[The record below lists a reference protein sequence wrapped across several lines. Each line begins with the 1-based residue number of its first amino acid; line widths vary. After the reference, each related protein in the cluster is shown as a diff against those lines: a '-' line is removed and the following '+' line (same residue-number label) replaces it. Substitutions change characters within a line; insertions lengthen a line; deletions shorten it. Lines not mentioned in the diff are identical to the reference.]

1 MTSDFIHEIQ
11 DVIRQGGVVLWV
23 MLVLS
28 IAIYTLICSTF
39 SILYKVKKELPKAKE
54 RITELTDLALISDE
68 LSMFE
73 LSHLAWIRRRIPVLS
88 VLLAL
93 APLSGLFGTVTGM
106 LNTFAGLAS
115 ASTTKPI
122 DSISSGIS
130 EALITTQVGLIIAIP
145 GLFLFHYLKGQITK
159 VSDTLLQNASQHKI
173 QLGSPSS

>member
-1 MTSDFIHEIQ
+1 MLTSFINELQ

-28 IAIYTLICSTF
+28 IALYTLIYSTF
-39 SILYKVKKELPKAKE
+39 IVLLKVKKELPKAKGK
-54 RITELTDLALISDE
+54 ITELTDLALISDE
-68 LSMFE
+68 VSLFE
-73 LSHLAWIRRRIPVLS
+73 LNRLAWIKRRIPVLS

-106 LNTFAGLAS
+106 LNTFAGLANAT
-115 ASTTKPI
+115 ASKPI

-130 EALITTQVGLIIAIP
+130 EALITTQVGLLIAIP

-159 VSDTLLQNASQHKI
+159 VSDQLQQSASQHI
-173 QLGSPSS
+173 IHLG